1 MYNCVCLIQIYLW
14 YQVHLLWDWLRYLL
28 WCLYGT
34 DPDLRGK
41 SLHNPDHDVCYI
53 CVVLIMVL
61 EVCIWCWSSA
71 MSFWY
76 RSWCLWKSVYGS
88 DQNVCVVL
96 IMFMSVWYWS
106 RCLYGTDHV
115 LLSVLYWSR
124 CVILIT
130 VSCLCGTDHV
140 CYVCVV
146 LIMSVWYWLCQLY
159 TDQDVCV
166 VLIIYVVM
174 SGTDQDVWYWSRC
187 LCGTDQDIC
196 YTCVV
201 LTIMFVHDSTGSLHL
216 KPCLDCTLA
225 LNASSSTTV
234 DVCQGCLLSLI
245 LFNLFLEKITQE
257 TLHDHHVST
266 PVMEGP
272 YTTYNML
279 TISISWAAA
288 MVNFKVS

>member
-1 MYNCVCLIQIYLW
+1 MVLILIYVESLCIILIMTSVTSVW
-14 YQVHLLWDWLRYLL
+14 YWSWFSKSAYGADHLL
-28 WCLYGT
+28 CLFGT
-34 DPDLRGK
+34 
-41 SLHNPDHDVCYI
+41 DHDVCGSL
-53 CVVLIMVL
+53 CMVLI
-61 EVCIWCWSSA
+61 
-71 MSFWY
+71 
-76 RSWCLWKSVYGS
+76 K
-88 DQNVCVVL
+88 
-96 IMFMSVWYWS
+96 MSVWYWS
-106 RCLYGTDHV
+106 C
-115 LLSVLYWSR
+115 
-124 CVILIT
+124 
-130 VSCLCGTDHV
+130 SCLSGTGQDV
-140 CYVCVV
+140 CMV
-146 LIMSVWYWLCQLY
+146 LIMCCCLFC
-159 TDQDVCV
+159 
-166 VLIIYVVM
+166 
-174 SGTDQDVWYWSRC
+174 TDQDVWYWSRC
-187 LCGTDQDIC
+187 LCGIDQDIC